1 MHRIKT
7 VDAQTLH
14 DWLENSEAVVIDV
27 REDFEFN
34 TEHIPNSKH
43 CPLSQ
48 ICIDEIADSETQE
61 KKIVL
66 ICRSGARSMVACAK
80 FLEIDPPIDM
90 YNLEGGIIAW
100 KRCGYEV
107 RPRKS

>member
-7 VDAQTLH
+7 IDAVGLH
-14 DWLENSEAVVIDV
+14 DWLKNDEAVVVDV

-34 TEHIPNSKH
+34 MEHIPDSKH

-48 ICIDEIADSETQE
+48 ICTSDITAPENQD

-80 FLEIDPPIDM
+80 FLGLDPSIEI

-100 KRCGYEV
+100 KKCGYEIAN
-107 RPRKS
+107 